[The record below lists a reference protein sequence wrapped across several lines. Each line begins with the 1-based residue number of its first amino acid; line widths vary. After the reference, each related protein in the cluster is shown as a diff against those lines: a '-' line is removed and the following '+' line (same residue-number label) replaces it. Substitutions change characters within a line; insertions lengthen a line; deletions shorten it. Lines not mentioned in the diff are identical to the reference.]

1 MNYNEA
7 YTCSSIGSF
16 MYFKT
21 DQFAQN
27 FFFVNLFS
35 YFVSI
40 CNIYEVKLLSNSVK
54 WSMRPFP
61 REGEGVNYK

>member
-1 MNYNEA
+1 MKLIHVVQSA
-7 YTCSSIGSF
+7 HSCTSKPISLHI
-16 MYFKT
+16 
-21 DQFAQN
+21 
-27 FFFVNLFS
+27 FFVNLFS
-35 YFVSI
+35 YSVSI